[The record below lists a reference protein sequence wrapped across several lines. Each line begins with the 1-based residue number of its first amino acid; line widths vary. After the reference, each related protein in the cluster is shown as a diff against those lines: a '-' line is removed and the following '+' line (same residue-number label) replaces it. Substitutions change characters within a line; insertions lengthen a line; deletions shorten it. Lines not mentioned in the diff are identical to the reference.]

1 MSIAVG
7 HYPLGDT
14 YLDIPEFANLS
25 ISRNNYNARPKPA
38 KRRTYF
44 DSFIA
49 FLDYVINYANQNIGG
64 INNEEAGKKLYVNI
78 TRKTKNV
85 CRAH

>member
-64 INNEEAGKKLYVNI
+64 INNEFKFRELVSTINQGTKK
-78 TRKTKNV
+78 
-85 CRAH
+85 A